1 MILNISG
8 RTDIVAFY
16 TNWLMNRF
24 NEGYVDVR
32 NPFYPRSVSRIFF
45 NDVEAIVFCTKNPKP
60 ILPYLDKINIPSIF
74 QVTCTPY
81 TSDIELAVG
90 DKKEIIDSMIEL
102 SRRLGKE
109 NVVLRYDPILINDKY
124 TVDYHERAFERLCSL
139 LEGYVGQVIV
149 SFVDEYKNVNRHMG
163 KLKIKQLSEEDYI
176 DIGKR
181 LVKITNKYG
190 MSIQTCYEK
199 NDLSSVGFIQSACC
213 TKELAY
219 RLTGR
224 SNFPKWKARDCGCV
238 EMVDIGAYN
247 TCGHYCRYC
256 YANYDEKN
264 VTLNRKNHD
273 EKSSLLIGY
282 LDENDVIKVRKK

>member
-1 MILNISG
+1 M
-8 RTDIVAFY
+8 
-16 TNWLMNRF
+16 
-24 NEGYVDVR
+24 
-32 NPFYPRSVSRIFF
+32 
-45 NDVEAIVFCTKNPKP
+45 VFCTKNPKP

-176 DIGKR
+176 NIGKR

-199 NDLSSVGFIQSACC
+199 NDLSSLGFIQSACC

-264 VTLNRKNHD
+264 VALNRKKHD